1 MSQPPSPEDELNRH
15 PEPDRNGLIA
25 APCWLKTPLFDSI
38 RGGLVEVRMTG

>member
-1 MSQPPSPEDELNRH
+1 MSQPPSPEDEFDRH

-25 APCWLKTPLFDSI
+25 APYWLKAPLLDGI